1 MSDVTSR
8 YGPTPH
14 PTRQQLAELEA
25 LMQRM
30 LSLPVNQLDAE
41 AEAAL
46 PTLLPGPAVVDALEP
61 GPTVPSEPSHLPPP
75 DVVADTVP
83 SSAARVD
90 ERVHI
95 KAQAPIVVSKRP
107 FPSILARSAPW
118 RRVRADWLG
127 PILWINRVFDAWT
140 TRLGRPGR
148 WLRSRHGRALLGA
161 LGILFLAAAIGCAIL
176 GVVGWTW

>member
-30 LSLPVNQLDAE
+30 LSLPVNQLDAD

-46 PTLLPGPAVVDALEP
+46 PKLLPELPVVESEEPAPA
-61 GPTVPSEPSHLPPP
+61 VPSEPTRPPIP
-75 DVVADTVP
+75 AVATAPV
-83 SSAARVD
+83 SSPPARLD
-90 ERVHI
+90 ERFHI
-95 KAQAPIVVSKRP
+95 KAGAPSVLSKRL
-107 FPSILARSAPW
+107 PSALPRLAPW
-118 RRVRADWLG
+118 RRLRADWLR
-127 PILWINRVFDAWT
+127 PILWINRVFDTWT
-140 TRLGRPGR
+140 SRLGRPGR

-161 LGILFLAAAIGCAIL
+161 LGILFLVAAVGCAIL